1 MVLVQ
6 QHKRRSIVHSEFLEL
21 EGLALAAGATVVARI
36 TAVRPAPHPATFVGS
51 GKAAEIASFV
61 ESCHADLVILD
72 QAVTPVQERNLEA
85 VVGCRVIDRSRLIL
99 DIFALRARTS
109 EGKLQVE
116 LAQLSHL
123 ATRLVRGWTHL
134 ERQRGGIGLRGPG
147 ETQLETDRRL
157 IGRRIRSLR
166 TRISKVRSQRRLRRT
181 RRERQSVPTVT
192 LVGYTNSGKTSLF
205 NELTGAGAFAAD
217 QLFATLDP
225 LMRKF
230 ELEKFGGVILSDTV
244 GFVSDLPHALVDAFH
259 STLEEVTSSRLLLHV
274 IDSSESDVEE
284 RIAHVEGV
292 LFEIGA
298 EKVPRL
304 KVYNKSDLEADDEF
318 GIPKRA
324 HFDRGIRVSA
334 KTGEGIQRLCQM
346 ISQYLGQDR
355 VERTLKIPPDCGRL
369 RARTYE
375 IARVMSEDIDDEGNW
390 WLRVVVDG
398 TAVGKLEALD
408 QFHSGLWC

>member
-1 MVLVQ
+1 M
-6 QHKRRSIVHSEFLEL
+6 
-21 EGLALAAGATVVARI
+21 
-36 TAVRPAPHPATFVGS
+36 PHPATFVGS
-51 GKAAEIASFV
+51 GKAAEIARSV
-61 ESCHADLVILD
+61 ESCRADLVILD
-72 QAVTPVQERNLEA
+72 QAMTPVQERNLEA
-85 VVGCRVIDRSRLIL
+85 VVRCRVIDRSRLIL

-166 TRISKVRSQRRLRRT
+166 SRISKVQSQRQLRRN

-205 NELTGAGAFAAD
+205 NKLTGAGAFAAD

-225 LMRKF
+225 MMRRL
-230 ELEKFGGVILSDTV
+230 ELEDFGDVILSDTV
-244 GFVSDLPHALVDAFH
+244 GFVSDIPHALVDAFH
-259 STLEEVTSSRLLLHV
+259 STLEEVASSRLLLHV
-274 IDSSESDVEE
+274 IDSSDSDFEE
-284 RIAHVEGV
+284 RISHIEGV
-292 LFEIGA
+292 LSEIGA

-304 KVYNKSDLEADDEF
+304 KVYNKLDLKIEDEF

-324 HFDRGIRVSA
+324 DFACGIRVSA
-334 KTGEGIQRLCQM
+334 RTGEGIPQLCLM
-346 ISQYLGQDR
+346 ISQFLGQAQ

-369 RARTYE
+369 RARAYE
-375 IARVMSEDIDDEGNW
+375 IARVMSEDIDNQGNW
-390 WLRVVVDG
+390 WLRVVLDG
-398 TAVGKLEALD
+398 AAVGKLEAQD
-408 QFHSGLWC
+408 QFHPGLWC